1 MITFNFAKT
10 PITQIADSIIID
22 ASNRGAS
29 DIHMDPRENG
39 LMIRYRVD
47 GDLTDYAY
55 IPKVYERNL
64 ATRIKLMG
72 GMNITE
78 SRLPQDGAIKGK
90 FGGKDL
96 DMRVSSLPTN
106 EGEKIVIRILD
117 YTRSLSGLGNLGFNK
132 ENYQKLLR
140 MIGNPNGIILVTGAT
155 GSGKS
160 TTVYSV
166 LQVLNREETN
176 IITVEDPIEMNIEG
190 MNQVQVNSDI
200 GLDFAVVLRSIL
212 RQDPNVI
219 LIGEIRDS
227 ETAQIAVRASI
238 TGHLVL
244 STIHTNNSLSTIER
258 LLDMNVERYL
268 LSSAISGIISQR
280 LAKMLCPKCRRKVKV
295 NPYERKVFKL
305 ALDKDVEEIYAANPN
320 GCKECHKGYKGR
332 VAIQE
337 VLEVDDKI
345 RSVIN
350 GTGDEK
356 DGLRK
361 LVYGTGNVITL
372 LQDALGKV
380 LTGETSFEEVYRIIE
395 VDNDIDDSCLA
406 TGKNP
411 EELRQLQKELDEEA
425 KRRAKEEEEKKLLAA
440 KKATEK
446 EQKRLNALQPKAS
459 NNQQQNPKLIM
470 KSLTEDEED
479 NNHLVKIPVLLK
491 TKRKYSKLFFPNPLI
506 KLEKNNIY
514 SKKFFP
520 RKLDVLLAK
529 DDDLLN
535 IDISKT
541 PETKQKPQKE
551 IKKTASKEKKKETKE
566 KVVKSKKTEK
576 KIEKVYSE
584 NLIPRELKKVKLI
597 DNNNKKDITEYYNIK
612 DKTKKEDIIIK
623 NIDYKKIVEDLQ
635 KAYNLKPTKNKK
647 SKLNKTE
654 IKNVYKSLD
663 KLNETYGLPTSY
675 ILNKDLKYITP
686 KISLN
691 TKGKNKNKHK
701 FNINNMVFK

>member
-39 LMIRYRVD
+39 LMVRYRVD

-64 ATRIKLMG
+64 ATRIKLMS

-117 YTRSLSGLGNLGFNK
+117 YSRSLSGLGNLGFNK

-166 LQVLNREETN
+166 LQVLNKEETN

-200 GLDFAVVLRSIL
+200 GLDFAIVLRSIL

-280 LAKMLCPKCRRKVKV
+280 LAKMLCPKCRKKVRV

-305 ALDKDVEEIYAANPN
+305 ALDKDVEEIYTANPN

-345 RSVIN
+345 RGVIN
-350 GTGDEK
+350 GTSDEK
-356 DGLRK
+356 DELRK

-411 EELRQLQKELDEEA
+411 EELRHLQKELEKEA
-425 KRRAKEEEEKKLLAA
+425 QKRAKEEEEKRLLAA
-440 KKATEK
+440 KAAEAAKQKAINK
-446 EQKRLNALQPKAS
+446 GQPKP
-459 NNQQQNPKLIM
+459 NINPNETPRLIM
-470 KSLTEDEED
+470 KSLTEDDED

-491 TKRKYSKLFFPNPLI
+491 TKRKYSGSFFPNPNV
-506 KLEKNNIY
+506 KTERNNKY
-514 SKKFFP
+514 SKDFFP
-520 RKLDVLLAK
+520 RKLDILLAK

-535 IDISKT
+535 IDVSINTINKKPKKKVKEKTIPKKKTIANKPISKT
-541 PETKQKPQKE
+541 Y
-551 IKKTASKEKKKETKE
+551 
-566 KVVKSKKTEK
+566 SKKF
-576 KIEKVYSE
+576 
-584 NLIPRELKKVKLI
+584 IPRELKKVKII
-597 DNNNKKDITEYYNIK
+597 DNSNKKDITEYYNL
-612 DKTKKEDIIIK
+612 KEKNKNENTIIK

-635 KAYNLKPTKNKK
+635 KAYNLKPSKNKK
-647 SKLNKTE
+647 EKTSPNNM
-654 IKNVYKSLD
+654 KNIYKSLD
-663 KLNETYGLPTSY
+663 KLNETYGLPSSY

-691 TKGKNKNKHK
+691 TKSKNKNKHK